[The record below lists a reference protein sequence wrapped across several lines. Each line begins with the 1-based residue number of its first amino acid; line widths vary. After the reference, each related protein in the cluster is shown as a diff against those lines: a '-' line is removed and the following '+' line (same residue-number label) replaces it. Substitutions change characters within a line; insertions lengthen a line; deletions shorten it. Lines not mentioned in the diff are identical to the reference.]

1 MPTALTIA
9 GSDSSGGAG
18 IQADLRTFEALGVRA
33 VNAITAVTAQ
43 NDRGVSAIVPLPA
56 DFVTAQIEA
65 VASDGRIAATKI
77 GMLANAAIAES
88 VAAAIEDLDLPLVVL
103 DPVLASTSGTRLLD
117 TDGVQAMIA
126 ELIPRVLVVTPN
138 IPEAEA
144 LSGRR
149 IQTPDD
155 IRDAARRMHDMGAE
169 HVLIKGGH
177 VADTR
182 RKPPKGT
189 GKPDAVIDFL
199 FDGHTFLELRVPRAR
214 GRSGTRGTGCVHAS
228 ALAAFL
234 ALGHDLRT
242 AAARAQRHV
251 ARLIGR
257 TYTG

>member
-9 GSDSSGGAG
+9 GSDSSGRAG
-18 IQADLRTFEALGVRA
+18 IQADLRTFDALGIRGVS
-33 VNAITAVTAQ
+33 AITAVTAQ
-43 NDRGVSAIVPLPA
+43 NDRGVSAIVALPA
-56 DFVTAQIEA
+56 DIVTAQIEA
-65 VASDGRIAATKI
+65 VASAGGIAATKI

-88 VAAAIEDLDLPLVVL
+88 VGAAIEELDLPLVVL
-103 DPVLASTSGTRLLD
+103 DPVLASSSGTRLLD
-117 TDGVQAMIA
+117 NDGVQAMVA
-126 ELIPRVLVVTPN
+126 ELVPRVLVLTPN

-149 IQTPDD
+149 IQTVDD
-155 IRDAARRMHDMGAE
+155 VRDAARRLHDMGAG

-177 VADTR
+177 AT
-182 RKPPKGT
+182 GT
-189 GKPDAVIDFL
+189 GRAGPGRKGNRDEVIDLL
-199 FDGHTFLELRVPRAR
+199 FDGHAFLELRVPRAR
-214 GRSGTRGTGCVHAS
+214 AGSTRGTGCTHAS

-242 AAARAQRHV
+242 SAMRAQRHV